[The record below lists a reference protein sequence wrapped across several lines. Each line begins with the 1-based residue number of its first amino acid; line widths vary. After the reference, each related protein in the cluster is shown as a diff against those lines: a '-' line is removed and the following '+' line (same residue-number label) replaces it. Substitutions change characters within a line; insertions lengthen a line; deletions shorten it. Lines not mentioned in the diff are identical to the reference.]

1 MNVSII
7 LQNCAVTE
15 QQVRNDYAME
25 GTFCGKSI
33 GMAVAD

>member
-7 LQNCAVTE
+7 LQNCAVIE

-25 GTFCGKSI
+25 GIFCGKSV
-33 GMAVAD
+33 GMSVAD